1 MNRHRLL
8 AEELTRVDVRPVR
21 RATDRRLVTLLAAS
35 LTVGLLAAVAALPGW
50 ATAAPPPARAAAA
63 PADPPAGP
71 AGDPGDETPPVE
83 PTPAEP
89 TPTEAPPTL
98 PPPPETTAPAPT
110 TTGPAPSTPAGP
122 ADPPTTTAPATTAG
136 PSAPTTTPPV
146 RTSAPGPGAPAPG
159 RLGVRVS
166 TDDVVLTDAY
176 WNAAGTTTTL
186 RITVTNTGDA
196 TEQIRLSYTLPAG
209 LTDAGT
215 AGCAPAGGGGHR
227 CGAWTTAAGARFST
241 LISVRVDGDAWR
253 RMPLSGA
260 VRVSATAPG
269 VVAGSVDDN
278 EGFAVLFPPGP
289 PVPGIALRAD
299 GVAFDISG
307 SASELAVRLGNTGTV
322 DADGRIE
329 VVLPDGVTIPA
340 PPAGCAA
347 LSATRTRCDVGA
359 VRAGGAAT
367 LRLTVSAT
375 AEAQRD
381 APLAGAV
388 VGRLDPRSGQ
398 ARQLQMSFRIT
409 AAAAMATPIA
419 TPAPAGSQGVLA
431 AAGAGDRPG
440 GGLSTAQR
448 GAVALI
454 VISVLLV
461 VLALAL
467 ATVSLRR
474 RLTDPSG
481 GR

>member
-1 MNRHRLL
+1 M
-8 AEELTRVDVRPVR
+8 DVRPVR
-21 RATDRRLVTLLAAS
+21 RAADRRRAALLAAS
-35 LTVGLLAAVAALPGW
+35 VAVGLLVSAAGLPGW
-50 ATAAPPPARAAAA
+50 ATAAPTPARAAAA
-63 PADPPAGP
+63 SADPPAGP
-71 AGDPGDETPPVE
+71 AGDPGEETPPVE

-89 TPTEAPPTL
+89 SPTEAPPTL
-98 PPPPETTAPAPT
+98 PPPETTAPAPT
-110 TTGPAPSTPAGP
+110 PTGPPPSTPAEPAGP
-122 ADPPTTTAPATTAG
+122 PATTAAPPTTAG
-136 PSAPTTTPPV
+136 PSAPTTTPPA
-146 RTSAPGPGAPAPG
+146 RTSAPGPDAPVSG
-159 RLGVRVS
+159 RLGVWVG

-176 WNAAGTTTTL
+176 WNAADTTTTL
-186 RITVTNTGDA
+186 RITVANTGDVA
-196 TEQIRLSYTLPAG
+196 EQVRLSYTLPAG

-215 AGCAPAGGGGHR
+215 AGCAPADGGGHL
-227 CGAWTTAAGARFST
+227 CGAWTAAAGARFSA
-241 LISVRVDGDAWR
+241 LLSVRVDGHAWR

-269 VVAGSVDDN
+269 VAGSVDDN
-278 EGFAVLFPPGP
+278 EGFAVLFPSGP

-307 SASELAVRLGNTGTV
+307 SASELGVRLSNTGKV
-322 DADGRIE
+322 DADGRID
-329 VVLPDGVTIPA
+329 VVLPDGVTVPA
-340 PPAGCAA
+340 PPAFCAA

-381 APLAGAV
+381 APLSGAV
-388 VGRLDPRSGQ
+388 VGRLDPRSGL
-398 ARQLQMSFRIT
+398 ARQVQMSFRIT
-409 AAAAMATPIA
+409 AVAAMATPAA
-419 TPAPAGSQGVLA
+419 TPAPAGSQGVLT
-431 AAGAGDRPG
+431 AAGAGRHPD
-440 GGLSTAQR
+440 GGLSSAQR

-474 RLTDPSG
+474 RLTSPPGD
-481 GR
+481 R